1 MEKGVGTIP
10 LHLKNSSMHR
20 LDTGSFASF
29 NTSAKIAKLI
39 KNMYNIFSLSKKF
52 SPQRSKIKILD
63 MGRHK
68 LNCDSFFASSSQ
80 LIH

>member
-1 MEKGVGTIP
+1 MEKGLGTRP

-29 NTSAKIAKLI
+29 NTSAKIVKLI
-39 KNMYNIFSLSKKF
+39 KNTYSIFSLSKMF
-52 SPQRSKIKILD
+52 SPQRSKIRILD
-63 MGRHK
+63 IGRHK
-68 LNCDSFFASSSQ
+68 VNCDSFFASSSQ